1 MAFPILIVCQLWE
14 TVENITAV
22 QFHLLQLDRIRRTT
36 KHDRLVSD
44 SNTYT
49 LWLMEKSLKG
59 VCEAALNIDA
69 NIVANLNIDAKN
81 LTNIFKIAKGG
92 NMINMPLLKSL
103 SSKTMEWISGD

>member
-1 MAFPILIVCQLWE
+1 
-14 TVENITAV
+14 
-22 QFHLLQLDRIRRTT
+22 
-36 KHDRLVSD
+36 
-44 SNTYT
+44 
-49 LWLMEKSLKG
+49 MEKSLKG